1 MHCGAEVGLWQAVPP
16 KRASLQGIWAMGGDL
31 PEVKGELG
39 SSGTAVLGLAV

>member
-1 MHCGAEVGLWQAVPP
+1 MHCGADAGLGQAVLP
-16 KRASLQGIWAMGGDL
+16 KRPSLQGIWAVGGDL